1 MSSFFATAMLLK
13 LVSRTRH
20 GSSVLPEGWEI
31 IGQIQQ
37 RLEVEIAPISPIV
50 AEDMHILRKMDDLIV
65 NKNSIIYNIPL

>member
-1 MSSFFATAMLLK
+1 MLLK

-37 RLEVEIAPISPIV
+37 RLEIEIAPISPII
-50 AEDMHILRKMDDLIV
+50 AEDMRILRKMDDLIV
-65 NKNSIIYNIPL
+65 NTHSTMHNMPL